1 MCLFIIVYADDIKN
15 KKCLFLSKKETKYL
29 KYPSFIEI
37 NASKIRISSKKTKY
51 TSAFFFYVFIFLY

>member
-1 MCLFIIVYADDIKN
+1 MCLFIIVYAGDIKN

-37 NASKIRISSKKTKY
+37 NAPKIHISSKTTNY
-51 TSAFFFYVFIFLY
+51 TSTFLFYLFVILC